1 MNIVKMRFINI
12 QKSKIVPIFI
22 ILLLFLSIVS
32 ANEMSLKFSNK
43 PKGDMV
49 MSMRLIDYSHDSVG
63 KLLVTTGFKRGESY
77 ENGYVYLLNYNGEIL
92 WKKR

>member
-32 ANEMSLKFSNK
+32 ANEMSLRHV
-43 PKGDMV
+43 KGAWNQC
-49 MSMRLIDYSHDSVG
+49 G
-63 KLLVTTGFKRGESY
+63 
-77 ENGYVYLLNYNGEIL
+77 
-92 WKKR
+92 